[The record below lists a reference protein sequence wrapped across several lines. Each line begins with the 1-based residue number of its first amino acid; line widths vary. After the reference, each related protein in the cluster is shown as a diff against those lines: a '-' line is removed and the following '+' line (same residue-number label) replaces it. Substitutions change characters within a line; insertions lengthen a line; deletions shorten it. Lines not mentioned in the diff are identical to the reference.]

1 MRDITVADVE
11 YRELL
16 GGGGRLGEGE
26 WWVRYN
32 SFMLQLDESIEES
45 VDERERLGW
54 MRLKKDAMELGA
66 KVSGLLKQSEG
77 GVQIDKLLV
86 VVSERADALLER
98 YK

>member
-1 MRDITVADVE
+1 
-11 YRELL
+11 
-16 GGGGRLGEGE
+16 
-26 WWVRYN
+26 
-32 SFMLQLDESIEES
+32 
-45 VDERERLGW
+45 